1 MPIVKVNSQSRMK
14 VISTYTFATMIFIV
28 LFAGVAFSQIPV
40 QKPSPTPPPR
50 PVDGVFK
57 DDSTPLTTFEE
68 EMKAKREIK
77 IAEKDHEENL
87 SRARE
92 IGEIG
97 KQLKE
102 ESKDNSAPDHD
113 CFKKI
118 ERLEKSQ
125 QVAQGE
131 SCFAA
136 NVEEFENSFPA
147 RVMARALGRSD
158 QIDEVVVENAMKKR
172 LKNAGVLGD
181 PVLEQMH
188 RQFFMLADLSPR
200 FYAITMNCDLAGA
213 KVFGP
218 TPHPEKPRS
227 GVLKDEANNA
237 PFEAHAPHAPRGEAT
252 DKQTCSTIC
261 RKSLEAFSIG

>member
-14 VISTYTFATMIFIV
+14 VISTYTLATMIFIV
-28 LFAGVAFSQIPV
+28 LFGGVAFSQIPV

-92 IGEIG
+92 IGDIG

-102 ESKDNSAPDHD
+102 GFKNNSGADRD

-118 ERLEKSQ
+118 ERLEKLTKKVRSE
-125 QVAQGE
+125 AGGE
-131 SCFAA
+131 DEEITISPRPADLPEAIKQIAEASETLSKDVQSTPRRVVSTSVISNA
-136 NVEEFENSFPA
+136 NVLLQLIRIA
-147 RVMARALGRSD
+147 RDFLHL
-158 QIDEVVVENAMKKR
+158 Q
-172 LKNAGVLGD
+172 
-181 PVLEQMH
+181 Q
-188 RQFFMLADLSPR
+188 
-200 FYAITMNCDLAGA
+200 
-213 KVFGP
+213 
-218 TPHPEKPRS
+218 
-227 GVLKDEANNA
+227 
-237 PFEAHAPHAPRGEAT
+237 
-252 DKQTCSTIC
+252 
-261 RKSLEAFSIG
+261 